1 MSMLED
7 EIKGI
12 IIESLE
18 LEMSIEEIATEEQLF
33 GNDGLGLDSID
44 ALELGLA
51 LKRRYKVQFSENKE
65 DNKSFFYSVATLA
78 EYIRSQTNGEAIH

>member
-78 EYIRSQTNGEAIH
+78 EYIRSQTNG